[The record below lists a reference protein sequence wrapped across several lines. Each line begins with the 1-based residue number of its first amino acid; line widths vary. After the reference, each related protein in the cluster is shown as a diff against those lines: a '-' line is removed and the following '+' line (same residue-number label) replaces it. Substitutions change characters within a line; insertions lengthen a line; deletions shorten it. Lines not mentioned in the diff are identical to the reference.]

1 MLVFKSTMEKN
12 VALAMGRL
20 CIVNPMT
27 WLWKSL
33 VFTSDYTQASRIYEV
48 GKNCYGPKLLV
59 WLTVKSLLLTYS
71 FHDLN
76 KVDASIKNLFLC
88 WW

>member
-1 MLVFKSTMEKN
+1 MSFFKLTMEKN
-12 VALAMGRL
+12 VALVMGPH

-33 VFTSDYTQASRIYEV
+33 VFTSNYTQASRIYEV
-48 GKNCYGPKLLV
+48 GKNCFGPNLLV
-59 WLTVKSLLLTYS
+59 LLKVKSLLLAYS

-76 KVDASIKNLFLC
+76 KVDASIKILFLC

>member
-1 MLVFKSTMEKN
+1 MQKN
-12 VALAMGRL
+12 VVAVMGPL

-27 WLWKSL
+27 WPWKSL
-33 VFTSDYTQASRIYEV
+33 VFTSDYTQASIIYEDD
-48 GKNCYGPKLLV
+48 KNCYGPKLLV
-59 WLTVKSLLLTYS
+59 LLKVKSLLLTYS

-76 KVDASIKNLFLC
+76 KVDASIKILFLC